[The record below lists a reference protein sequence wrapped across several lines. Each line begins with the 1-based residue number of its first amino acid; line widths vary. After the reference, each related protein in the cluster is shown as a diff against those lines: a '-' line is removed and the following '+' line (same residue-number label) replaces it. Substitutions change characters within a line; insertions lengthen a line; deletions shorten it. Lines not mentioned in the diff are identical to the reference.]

1 MTFPHPT
8 YDNAVYTKKDL
19 QDLRDLLMKEINR
32 APDYRAGRA
41 TAYYICEVLED
52 SCDQQKLESYM
63 LNMANL
69 AKPLTAGPEDID
81 YTLAYDLFFGD
92 ISVAPLHIN
101 DALESVA
108 TWRLK
113 QPE

>member
-1 MTFPHPT
+1 MAT
-8 YDNAVYTKKDL
+8 YTKEQIKE
-19 QDLRDLLMKEINR
+19 LRGLLITARNARKEPFEPHSWTMNYLIDLLCTESDIGKLQRDMRDSAEAVRHIR
-32 APDYRAGRA
+32 AN
-41 TAYYICEVLED
+41 ENSQV
-52 SCDQQKLESYM
+52 
-63 LNMANL
+63 
-69 AKPLTAGPEDID
+69 D
-81 YTLAYDLFFGD
+81 YTLAYDLLFGD

>member
-1 MTFPHPT
+1 MYSIAQIHE
-8 YDNAVYTKKDL
+8 L
-19 QDLRDLLMKEINR
+19 MDLLIAARNVRKERFDSHSWTMNYIIDLLCTESDIGKLQRDMRDSAEAVRHIR
-32 APDYRAGRA
+32 AN
-41 TAYYICEVLED
+41 ENSQV
-52 SCDQQKLESYM
+52 
-63 LNMANL
+63 
-69 AKPLTAGPEDID
+69 D
-81 YTLAYDLFFGD
+81 YTLAYDLLFGD